1 MARERLT
8 YRQRDVA
15 AALRAAKQ
23 AGMSPSRVE
32 IDRDG
37 KIVLVFPNAEGQED
51 RGHEWRAATEAFK

>member
-23 AGMSPSRVE
+23 AGMAPSRVE

-37 KIVLVFPNAEGQED
+37 KIVLIFPQTENRDAS
-51 RGHEWRAATEAFK
+51 EWDGAHS